1 MKSWLL
7 AVALLAA
14 GAAATPAFAVCD
26 HCGTVAEVKVIKKE
40 STTSYLVM
48 VKMENGATRT
58 FSYGTPTAYKVG
70 DRVKI
75 VDKKLVRQ

>member
-1 MKSWLL
+1 MKRQLL
-7 AVALLAA
+7 TAALLVASA
-14 GAAATPAFAVCD
+14 VATPALAVCD

-40 STTSYLVM
+40 STTSYQVM
-48 VKMENGATRT
+48 VKMENGATRV